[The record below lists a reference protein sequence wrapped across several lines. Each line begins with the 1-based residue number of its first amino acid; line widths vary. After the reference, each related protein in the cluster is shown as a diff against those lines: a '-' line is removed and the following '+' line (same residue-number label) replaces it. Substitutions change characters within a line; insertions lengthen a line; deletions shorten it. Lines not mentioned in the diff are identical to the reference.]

1 MDGSKN
7 QFGWSKSKL
16 GANAILAVSL
26 AVARAG
32 AAHKG
37 LKLYEYLRQLTYPNL
52 STDKKFILP
61 CPAFNLING
70 GKHGGNNLAM
80 Q

>member
-1 MDGSKN
+1 MVEELDGTKN

-37 LKLYEYLRQLTYPNL
+37 LKLYEYLR
-52 STDKKFILP
+52 
-61 CPAFNLING
+61 
-70 GKHGGNNLAM
+70 
-80 Q
+80 

>member
-1 MDGSKN
+1 M
-7 QFGWSKSKL
+7 

-32 AAHKG
+32 AAHLK
-37 LKLYEYLRQLTYPNL
+37 LKLYEYLHQLAYPTSN
-52 STDKKFILP
+52 SNKYILP